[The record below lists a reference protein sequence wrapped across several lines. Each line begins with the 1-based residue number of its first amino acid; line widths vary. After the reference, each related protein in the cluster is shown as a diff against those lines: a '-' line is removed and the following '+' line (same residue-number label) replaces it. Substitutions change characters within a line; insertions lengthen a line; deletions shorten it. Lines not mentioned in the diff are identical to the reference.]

1 MSSKFKVQSSK
12 SQFFKAGSLLN
23 SARRIFFSRLNHRA
37 LLITFSVLLTICG
50 SFLTTNAQKRD
61 NLTNEEDLQIRETQ
75 ELDARMK
82 ALMHV
87 VNRRLLALSTP
98 NAAESKQ
105 IQKETST
112 WGALRTGTTM
122 ELFSDI
128 QRTLDEAIAK
138 IDDVAAR
145 EQKNPLFAKAV
156 NILSES
162 CQKFTPQFRSFIDR
176 VSDPKERALI
186 SNSIENCTL
195 IIEAS
200 ARVPKEEKKEEK
212 KKKN

>member
-1 MSSKFKVQSSK
+1 MSSKFKVQSSR
-12 SQFFKAGSLLN
+12 SQFFKTGSLLN
-23 SARRIFFSRLNHRA
+23 NARRILFPLFNHQA
-37 LLITFSVLLTICG
+37 FLITLFALLTICG
-50 SFLTTNAQKRD
+50 SILTAHAQKRD

-87 VNRRLLALSTP
+87 INRRLIALSAP
-98 NAAESKQ
+98 NAAENKQ
-105 IQKETST
+105 IQKETSA
-112 WGALRTGTTM
+112 WGALRTGTTI

-128 QRTLDEAIAK
+128 QKTLDEAIAK

-145 EQKNPLFAKAV
+145 EQTNPLFARAV
-156 NILSES
+156 HVLSES
-162 CQKFTPQFRSFIDR
+162 CQKFTPQFKSFMDKA
-176 VSDPKERALI
+176 SDPKERALI

-200 ARVPKEEKKEEK
+200 TRVPKEEKKDEK
-212 KKKN
+212 KK